1 MEHCRWAAIRRESQ
15 DIEELLADMRRAV
28 AEVEVCPPPSPDSSF
43 AVKPVPRRRC
53 APPWP
58 QPMAVSHVRRGTS
71 ISWEHT
77 QNKAH
82 ALPYNPTFIQ
92 SYNRTGSPNRTHK
105 IPPGVLFIFSP
116 KTSAMAPDRFGWKHT
131 CVAHRTD
138 SGPGMFLVVC
148 SQPFP
153 TADDTHTHVCLHVCV
168 CGTTRH
174 RSSDIR
180 IPIPPF
186 SGPQSLGRNSVS
198 SVAGDGR
205 QYTGWD
211 RAVATRKP

>member
-1 MEHCRWAAIRRESQ
+1 MDCCRWAAVRRESQ
-15 DIEELLADMRRAV
+15 DIEELLAHMRRAI
-28 AEVEVCPPPSPDSSF
+28 AEVEVCPPPPQTRLSPSNRSHGGD
-43 AVKPVPRRRC
+43 VLHHGRN
-53 APPWP
+53 PWRFH
-58 QPMAVSHVRRGTS
+58 MWGGELHFLGNTRKTKLM
-71 ISWEHT
+71 HD
-77 QNKAH
+77 
-82 ALPYNPTFIQ
+82 PTILH
-92 SYNRTGSPNRTHK
+92 SYNHTIVH
-105 IPPGVLFIFSP
+105 GVQIASTKYLRGGLFIFSP

-153 TADDTHTHVCLHVCV
+153 TADYAHTHVCLHVCV
-168 CGTTRH
+168 CGTTRR

-180 IPIPPF
+180 IPIPSF

-205 QYTGWD
+205 RYTGWD
-211 RAVATRKP
+211 RAVAARKP